1 MCVSIISLFF
11 VVKQHNPFNKQW
23 HTISNYNESGNFLG
37 PAFFETKQEA
47 QEYLE
52 LYERKLLLQLISVN
66 SNTKSHKKSNNNDN
80 DNDDNKKRKAGRRRR
95 NEYVELKVFQESMLP
110 PINKPSFFHKSN

>member
-1 MCVSIISLFF
+1 MILVLTFQQKKKRRRVRAHKLLCMRVSIISLFF

-23 HTISNYNESGNFLG
+23 HTISNYNESGNFLR
-37 PAFFETKQEA
+37 PAIFETKQEA

-80 DNDDNKKRKAGRRRR
+80 DNKKRKAGRRR
-95 NEYVELKVFQESMLP
+95 NEY
-110 PINKPSFFHKSN
+110 IKSKT

>member
-66 SNTKSHKKSNNNDN
+66 SKKSNNN